1 MIWRLF
7 MFKKLLPLLFLF
19 AGFQVNA
26 GIIYNVD
33 LDHGAGS
40 VFGTIETDGTIGAL
54 SIGNV
59 INVNLS
65 MQSSLIGGGNLQTF
79 SSFGTDGSLFTASS
93 TDLNF
98 DFINNTNGWFTI
110 VWFLDTV
117 SNTTNY
123 WCLNGSAGSC
133 DGNNSASSLGYG
145 AQGRDNTIAGIT
157 TIASTAVTVPEPSII
172 ALFALGLVGIGF
184 ARRRQS

>member
-40 VFGTIETDGTIGAL
+40 VFGTIETDGTIGVLFLA
-54 SIGNV
+54 NV

-65 MQSSLIGGGNLQTF
+65 MQSSLIGGGNLQSFTTF
-79 SSFGTDGSLFTASS
+79 QTAGSLFTASS
-93 TDLNF
+93 SDLSF
-98 DFINNTNGWFTI
+98 DFNGNNNGAYSLAWFQ
-110 VWFLDTV
+110 DTV
-117 SNTTNY
+117 TGTNNY
-123 WCLNGSAGSC
+123 WCLNGSGGGC
-133 DGNNSASSLGYG
+133 DNNKSASSIGYSTG
-145 AQGRDNTIAGIT
+145 QVSTITGLSK
-157 TIASTAVTVPEPSII
+157 IASTTVTVPEPSII